1 MAQSDP
7 MIDLTL
13 DYHAHIL
20 PRCDHGSDGVETSLR
35 QLAMAA
41 EAGIRTVCATP
52 HFYPHRENAAA
63 FLERRARCA
72 AALPRRPELPR
83 ILLGAEV
90 LICDGMERLDDL
102 PRLCLEGT
110 NELLLE
116 MPFYAWPSS
125 LWDTLFAQIGRAH
138 V

>member
-41 EAGIRTVCATP
+41 EASA
-52 HFYPHRENAAA
+52 
-63 FLERRARCA
+63 
-72 AALPRRPELPR
+72 PRRTSTRTARTPPPFWSAERAAPR
-83 ILLGAEV
+83 RCRAGRSFRAS
-90 LICDGMERLDDL
+90 CWG
-102 PRLCLEGT
+102 PR
-110 NELLLE
+110 
-116 MPFYAWPSS
+116 S
-125 LWDTLFAQIGRAH
+125 
-138 V
+138 

>member
-7 MIDLTL
+7 VIDLTL

-90 LICDGMERLDDL
+90 LICDGMERPSPPVSGGDERAAAGNAVLRVAVV
-102 PRLCLEGT
+102 PVG
-110 NELLLE
+110 
-116 MPFYAWPSS
+116 YAVCP
-125 LWDTLFAQIGRAH
+125 

>member
-7 MIDLTL
+7 VIDLTL

-52 HFYPHRENAAA
+52 HFYPHRRGAAA
-63 FLERRARCA
+63 QAGASAHPAGGRGPDLRRHGA
-72 AALPRRPELPR
+72 A
-83 ILLGAEV
+83 
-90 LICDGMERLDDL
+90 
-102 PRLCLEGT
+102 
-110 NELLLE
+110 
-116 MPFYAWPSS
+116 
-125 LWDTLFAQIGRAH
+125 
-138 V
+138 

>member
-7 MIDLTL
+7 VIDLTL

-41 EAGIRTVCATP
+41 VAGIRTVCAPP

-63 FLERRARCA
+63 SLERRARCPA
-72 AALPRRPELPR
+72 APPPLASR
-83 ILLGAEV
+83 ICSIRCAVRSPVSRAFTRAE
-90 LICDGMERLDDL
+90 ITR
-102 PRLCLEGT
+102 
-110 NELLLE
+110 
-116 MPFYAWPSS
+116 
-125 LWDTLFAQIGRAH
+125 
-138 V
+138 

>member
-63 FLERRARCA
+63 FLEQSALRRGA
-72 AALPRRPELPR
+72 AAQA
-83 ILLGAEV
+83 GASAHPA
-90 LICDGMERLDDL
+90 GGRGPDL
-102 PRLCLEGT
+102 RWHG
-110 NELLLE
+110 
-116 MPFYAWPSS
+116 A
-125 LWDTLFAQIGRAH
+125 A
-138 V
+138 

>member
-35 QLAMAA
+35 QLAMAT

-72 AALPRRPELPR
+72 AALAGASAHPAGGRGPDLRRH
-83 ILLGAEV
+83 
-90 LICDGMERLDDL
+90 
-102 PRLCLEGT
+102 GT
-110 NELLLE
+110 
-116 MPFYAWPSS
+116 A
-125 LWDTLFAQIGRAH
+125 
-138 V
+138 